1 MPRLLPHV
9 TRSQLAIAL
18 VGVALGAGHPRLAAA
33 QASGSE
39 PARAGPLDN
48 GKMWVF
54 EYAPSEY
61 FSTTYGFTADS
72 QWFARARLSALR
84 IPGCSAAFVSPNGLV
99 VTNHHCARGAVSQV
113 SRPGETL
120 LDSGF
125 YATSV
130 DAERRIEGYWA
141 DQLVATEDGSAEV
154 FAAVDRAT
162 TDAERDRARREAVA
176 ALEARLRARHAPTA
190 GGDSIHVQIVPLYH
204 GGRYSAYVFRRFTD
218 VRLVAAAELQMGF
231 FGGDADNFTY
241 PRYALDFAFLRV
253 YGRDGRP
260 YQTAHH
266 FTWSKEG
273 VREGDPVFVIG
284 NPGPTNRLNTMAQL
298 EFQRDVQVPAGVAF
312 LGSRLAVLGTFQ
324 RARPADAESLGIRNA
339 MFGLSNSL
347 KASAGRLAAL
357 RDPVIMARRRDAER
371 QLREAIAARP
381 ELQAR
386 FGDAL
391 DRMAELQ
398 GRKTALGGAFT
409 AFFQLENATTA
420 PAVLRRAL
428 GALAL
433 QDARAQGA
441 PADTVAALRA
451 RLLLIGDRPRQLE
464 HGLLAARFA
473 DFQRALGGDHP
484 VTRAALGGKAPDSA
498 AAALLATSVLA
509 DSTRAALAVAGDS
522 LPAGDPALALGAAL
536 RPAYQQLQRELSPI
550 AAAER
555 ELASRLGRARFEV
568 YGRTV
573 PPDATGSPRI
583 TDGVVQGY
591 DYNGT
596 QAPALTTFYGLYDRF
611 RAFGPGTEWDLPG
624 RWRRPPPTLDLGTPL
639 NFVSTADTYGGNS
652 GSPAVTP
659 GLALVGLNFDRNVEG
674 LSRDFIYLPERGR
687 NIMVDVRAIR
697 AALDHVY
704 DADRIVREIETGRL
718 YRTEREADAARN

>member
-1 MPRLLPHV
+1 VSRLLPPV
-9 TRSQLAIAL
+9 IAVVL
-18 VGVALGAGHPRLAAA
+18 GVGLPCNAAA
-33 QASGSE
+33 QTSS
-39 PARAGPLDN
+39 PDPDPSRAGPLDN

-61 FSTTYGFTADS
+61 FSRTYGFTADS
-72 QWFARARLSALR
+72 LWFARARLSALR

-99 VTNHHCARGAVSQV
+99 VTNHHCARGAVTQV
-113 SRPGETL
+113 SRAGETL

-125 YATSV
+125 YAPSA
-130 DAERRIEGYWA
+130 DAERRIENYWA
-141 DQLVATEDGSAEV
+141 DQLVATEDVSAEV

-162 TDAERDRARREAVA
+162 TDADRDRARREALTAV
-176 ALEARLRARHAPTA
+176 EARLRARHAPTA
-190 GGDSIHVQIVPLYH
+190 GGDSIHIQIVPLYH
-204 GGRYSAYVFRRFTD
+204 GGRYSAYVFRRLTD

-260 YQTAHH
+260 LHTDHH
-266 FTWSKEG
+266 FSWSREG

-284 NPGPTNRLNTMAQL
+284 NPGPTNRLNSLSQL
-298 EFQRDVQVPAGVAF
+298 EFQRDVQVPASVAF
-312 LGSRLAVLGTFQ
+312 LSSRLAVLGEFQ
-324 RARPADAESLGIRNA
+324 RARPADAEALGIRNT

-371 QLREAIAARP
+371 RLREAINARP
-381 ELQAR
+381 ELQSR
-386 FGDAL
+386 FGDVFEGLA
-391 DRMAELQ
+391 DLQ
-398 GRKTALGGAFT
+398 RRKTALAPALT
-409 AFFQLENATTA
+409 AFVQLENVATA

-428 GALAL
+428 TALTW
-433 QDARAQGA
+433 QDARAREA
-441 PADTVAALRA
+441 PLDTVAALRA
-451 RLLLIGDRPRQLE
+451 RLLQIGDRPLQLE

-473 DFQRALGGDHP
+473 DFQRALGANHP
-484 VTRAALGGKAPDSA
+484 VTQVALGGKSPDSA
-498 AAALLATSVLA
+498 AAAMLATSALA
-509 DSTRAALAVAGDS
+509 DSTRTALAFGGDS
-522 LPAGDPALALGAAL
+522 LPGGDPALALAAAL
-536 RPAYQQLQRELSPI
+536 RPPHLELQRALAPI
-550 AAAER
+550 AASER
-555 ELASRLGRARFEV
+555 ELAGRLGRARFEV
-568 YGRTV
+568 YGRSI

-596 QAPALTTFYGLYDRF
+596 RAPVFTTFYGLYDRF
-611 RAFGPGTEWDLPG
+611 RAFGPGTEWDLPY
-624 RWRRPPPTLDLGTPL
+624 RWRRPPPGLDLGTPL

-652 GSPAVTP
+652 GSPAVTRE
-659 GLALVGLNFDRNVEG
+659 LALVGLNFDRNMEG
-674 LSRDFIYLPERGR
+674 LSRDFVYLPERGR

-704 DADRIVREIETGRL
+704 DADRIVRELETGRL
-718 YRTEREADAARN
+718 YRTEREADAK